1 MFSKLKQRMTNIMAT
16 EKTMKDFVKEAK
28 SQIEEIQIMEVNEL
42 IAEGYQ
48 VLDVR
53 EPAEY
58 ADGTIQGAMN
68 VPRGILE
75 SGADRKIKG
84 NDALQD
90 RNKKWLLLCKSSGRS
105 AMATVALQQM
115 GFKNV
120 KNINGGFNAWKDAKL
135 DIVKPS

>member
-1 MFSKLKQRMTNIMAT
+1 MAA

-28 SQIEEIQIMEVNEL
+28 SQIDEIQIMEVDAF

-53 EPAEY
+53 EPGEFAE
-58 ADGTIQGAMN
+58 GSIKGAIN
-68 VPRGILE
+68 VPRGIIE
-75 SGADRKIKG
+75 SAADREIKG
-84 NDALQD
+84 SEELQNRD
-90 RNKKWLLLCKSSGRS
+90 KKWLLLCKSSGRS

-115 GFKNV
+115 GFQNV
-120 KNINGGFNAWKDAKL
+120 KNINGGFNAWKDAEM